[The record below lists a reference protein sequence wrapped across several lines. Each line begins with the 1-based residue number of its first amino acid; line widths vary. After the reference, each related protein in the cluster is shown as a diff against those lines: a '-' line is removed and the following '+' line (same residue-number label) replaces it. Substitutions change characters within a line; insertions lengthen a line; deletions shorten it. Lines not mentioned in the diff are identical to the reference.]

1 MTAGNT
7 TKKEEVTDEEISN
20 FIARKLSEGE
30 KVALILITEKRGS
43 APRGPGTKMAIAEDG
58 ETIGTI
64 GGGDAERFILNEAL
78 KALEEGHPRTVKV
91 SLYRDSLLE
100 DVVKTGQLC
109 GGIITVFIDV
119 LKPRNRVIIVGAGHM
134 ARALSRVLSLLG
146 YEILV
151 VDNFPQHANK
161 DKLPEADRII
171 VSDDILSALSGVKL
185 AKNDSIII
193 VHGDGDLETSVIE
206 YILRN
211 APYVKYL
218 GLLSGKGKLNYIL
231 RKLLEKNIDPQLI
244 IKKLSSPIGLA
255 VGSETPEEIAI
266 AVAAEMLCLERR
278 EKCSERE
285 NMVPRMLTD
294 LDRVPNT

>member
-58 ETIGTI
+58 EIIGTI

>member
-1 MTAGNT
+1 MTASNT

-78 KALEEGHPRTVKV
+78 KALEDGHPRTVKV

>member
-1 MTAGNT
+1 MTT
-7 TKKEEVTDEEISN
+7 SHTIKKEEVTDEEISK
-20 FIARKLSEGE
+20 FIASKLSDGE

-43 APRGPGTKMAIAEDG
+43 APRGPGTKMAIAENG
-58 ETIGTI
+58 EIIGTI
-64 GGGDAERFILNEAL
+64 GGGDAERLVVNEAL
-78 KALEEGHPRTVKV
+78 KAIEEGIPRTVKI

-100 DVVKTGQLC
+100 DVAKTGQLC

-119 LKPRNRVIIVGAGHM
+119 LKPRKRVVIVGAGHM
-134 ARALSRVLSLLG
+134 ARALIRVLSLLG
-146 YEILV
+146 YDILV

-161 DKLPEADRII
+161 DKLPEADQII
-171 VSDDILSALSGVKL
+171 VSDDILSALNGVKVT
-185 AKNDSIII
+185 KNDSIII
-193 VHGDGDLETSVIE
+193 VHGDGDLEASVIE
-206 YILRN
+206 YILKN

-244 IKKLSSPIGLA
+244 RKKLSSPIGLA

-278 EKCSERE
+278 GECSERE
-285 NMVPRMLTD
+285 NMVPRMLAD
-294 LDRVPNT
+294 LERVPNT

>member
-58 ETIGTI
+58 EIIGTI

-294 LDRVPNT
+294 LDRIPNT